1 MFEPAI
7 AGIILGPLFLFYG
20 FKSWHLKRLIEN
32 TPTSKIRSIAMGL
45 VEIYGTIHQPFN
57 KFLTSPFANKECAY
71 YKYSIEELKHSKNG
85 QYWAQIKTGEQRTP
99 FYLKDNTGEVL
110 VDPQSATIT
119 MLSTYE
125 KQLSTFTSAPPAIKQ
140 FCTRNNINLTNF
152 FGFGRTLRF
161 KETALAHN
169 DKAYILGTADDNP
182 HKEEATAQ
190 QGIEDVMIQK
200 GKHGVYY
207 ISNQPEKTILQFMAL
222 KAYGGVYGGATIF
235 LASAGYL
242 LWTFGL

>member
-1 MFEPAI
+1 MLEYSI
-7 AGIILGPLFLFYG
+7 GGIIISIVCLVLG

-71 YKYSIEELKHSKNG
+71 YKYTIEELRRSKNG
-85 QYWAQIKTGEQRTP
+85 TYWAQIKTGEQRTL
-99 FYLKDNTGEVL
+99 FYLKDKTGEVL

-125 KQLSTFTSAPPAIKQ
+125 KQISTFTSAPPAIKQ

-161 KETALAHN
+161 KETTLAHN
-169 DKAYILGTADDNP
+169 DKAYILGTAADNP

-190 QGIEDVMIQK
+190 KGVEDVMIQK

-207 ISNQPEKTILQFMAL
+207 ISNQPETTILLWMAL

-242 LWTFGL
+242 LWALGL